1 MANRYARHA
10 QILKVMGNPSRLQ
23 IIDILGRGEH
33 SAGELTSQVGLAPS
47 TVSKHLALLKAHGI
61 VGDRRQGNHVIY
73 RLVVPCVSQLLACS
87 RQVLRER
94 KR

>member
-1 MANRYARHA
+1 MIEN
-10 QILKVMGNPSRLQ
+10 
-23 IIDILGRGEH
+23 LGRGER
-33 SAGELTSQVGLAPS
+33 SAGELTALVGLEPS

-61 VGDRRQGNHVIY
+61 VADRRSGRQVFY
-73 RLVVPCVSQLLACS
+73 RLHTPCVTKFLTCS